1 MTLNRDKHKL
11 NIEKV
16 LYAMITNKFWDKL
29 AFKWW
34 TLVYLYYWLDRF
46 STDLDFDMIW
56 KIDNIEE
63 FMWEIRETL
72 NYLWWTIKEEVNK
85 YNTVFF
91 LYSYWSWEMAIK
103 IEINRRVRLNNKYEK
118 LTLQLNE
125 IWKSVYLNCMCIMS
139 IIWNKMIALTDRRD
153 VVNRDL
159 YDVNFFINRY
169 NIINSDIE
177 ALIIERTWKSLK
189 EYLIYLIKYIENNF
203 KSKNLLNWLG
213 DVLNQKK
220 KAWVNNYLL
229 SFTIEKLNEISNKLG

>member
-1 MTLNRDKHKL
+1 MTLNRDKHKV

-16 LYAMITNKFWDKL
+16 LYGIITNKFWDKL

-56 KIDNIEE
+56 EVNDIDE

-72 NYLWWTIKEEVNK
+72 NYLWWTIKEEFNK

-103 IEINRRVRLNNKYEK
+103 IEINRRVRVNNRYEK

-125 IWKSVYLNCMCIMS
+125 IWKSISLNCMCINS
-139 IIWNKMIALTDRRD
+139 IIWNKMVALTDRRD

-169 NIINSDIE
+169 DIVNRDIE
-177 ALIIERTWKSLK
+177 ALIIERTWKGLK
-189 EYLIYLIKYIENNF
+189 DYLIYLIKYIQDNF
-203 KSKNLLNWLG
+203 KSKSLLNWLV
-213 DVLNQKK
+213 DVLDQKK
-220 KAWVNNYLL
+220 KAWVNNHLLYL
-229 SFTIEKLNEISNKLG
+229 TIEKLKQISEWLN